1 MSTAATI
8 GTLAPGRV
16 TWEVEVV
23 ERQRGLTRVT
33 RQGTDLRVRVGDER
47 WDTSPDGE
55 GNLRSLLVAD
65 LRSDGTVHLVTRCA
79 PPALVVSADRV
90 RLLPE
95 DGSTDADAHLREDD
109 LLVMCSAS
117 ALDDDPR
124 GLVDLLAGGPGPA
137 RHGHPARLVDRLL
150 RGSLVGAAAV
160 ARCTR

>member
-1 MSTAATI
+1 LSTAATI
-8 GTLAPGRV
+8 GTLAPARV
-16 TWEVEVV
+16 PWELEVR

-33 RQGTDLRVRVGDER
+33 RQGTDLRLRIGDER
-47 WDTSPDGE
+47 WDTSPNGE
-55 GNLRSLLVAD
+55 GNLRSLLVAH

-95 DGSTDADAHLREDD
+95 DGSKEAESALRAGD

-124 GLVDLLAGGPGPA
+124 GLVDLLVRGPGSA
-137 RHGHPARLVDRLL
+137 RHGGPVRLAERMLH
-150 RGSLVGAAAV
+150 GSLVGAAAV